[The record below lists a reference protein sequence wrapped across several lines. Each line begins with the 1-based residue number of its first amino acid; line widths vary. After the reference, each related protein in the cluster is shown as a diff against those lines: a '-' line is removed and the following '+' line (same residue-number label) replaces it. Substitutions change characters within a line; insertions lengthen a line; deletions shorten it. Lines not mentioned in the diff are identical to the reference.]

1 MSRKTVDELIGHY
14 RKALQDGRFSRGE
27 KKAIEGLLD
36 DARFDERQLGL
47 LRNKLF
53 KLAKSH
59 TTGARAHDAFDWLD
73 KALKTLPPP
82 AASSGATSRV
92 FYSPGESCL
101 GAIMSLVRVARRN
114 LDICVFTIT
123 DDRITNRILDAH
135 RRGVAVRVISDNDKA
150 FDTGSDTRRLARAG
164 IPVRTDDTPDH
175 MHHKFAVV
183 DNNTAITGSY
193 NWTRSA
199 AKDNHENL
207 LVTDDSSIVRSY
219 ADEFNRL
226 WKTMTRKV

>member
-14 RKALQDGRFSRGE
+14 RKALEDGRFSRGE
-27 KKAIEGLLD
+27 KKSIGQLLD

-59 TTGARAHDAFDWLD
+59 TTGARAHDAFDWLE

-82 AASSGATSRV
+82 AASSAATSRV
-92 FYSPGESCL
+92 FYSPGEACL
-101 GAIMSLVRVARRN
+101 GAITSLIKVARRS

-123 DDRITNRILDAH
+123 DDRITNRIIDAH
-135 RRGVAVRVISDNDKA
+135 RRGVNVRVISDNDKA
-150 FDTGSDTRRLARAG
+150 FDTGSDARRLAQSG

-175 MHHKFAVV
+175 MHHKFAVI
-183 DNNTAITGSY
+183 DDNTAITGSY

-199 AKDNHENL
+199 AKDNHENV

-219 ADEFNRL
+219 SGEFNRL